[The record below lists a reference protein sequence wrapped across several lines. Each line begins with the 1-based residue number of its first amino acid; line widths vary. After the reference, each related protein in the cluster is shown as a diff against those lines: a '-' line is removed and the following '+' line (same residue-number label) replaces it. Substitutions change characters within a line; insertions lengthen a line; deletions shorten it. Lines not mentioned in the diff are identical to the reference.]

1 MEQYEV
7 MGVATHFEVSTVSPE
22 GPTHSGV
29 EQYEVMDV
37 DEESA
42 GADGPGPQ
50 RCESIWLS
58 LGQCQSVC
66 PSVFSPCCELGFR
79 MLFTHMLMSDCF
91 HVHLGASFIILL
103 VKVLTYFKY
112 IWLLYLSKYI
122 CYLQTIPRRSA
133 SPSLPCMKSTHGIP
147 PPPPPCNSH

>member
-1 MEQYEV
+1 MLMLKCLFAEGPTHSSMEQNEIMDVDTGGEASRQVFRGGGVEQYEV

-50 RCESIWLS
+50 RCESTWPS
-58 LGQCQSVC
+58 SGQCQSVC

-79 MLFTHMLMSDCF
+79 MLFTHMFMSGCF
-91 HVHLGASFIILL
+91 HVH
-103 VKVLTYFKY
+103 
-112 IWLLYLSKYI
+112 
-122 CYLQTIPRRSA
+122 
-133 SPSLPCMKSTHGIP
+133 
-147 PPPPPCNSH
+147 